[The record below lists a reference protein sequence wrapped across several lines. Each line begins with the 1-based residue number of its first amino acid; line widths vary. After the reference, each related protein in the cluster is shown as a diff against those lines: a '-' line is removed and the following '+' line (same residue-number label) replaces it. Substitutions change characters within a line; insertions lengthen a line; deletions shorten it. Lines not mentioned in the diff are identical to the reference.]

1 MARFF
6 PVRSQCQFD
15 TPGER
20 RFAERLEKLLEDDYL
35 CWSNVP
41 VGPKARYPDF
51 VVLHPRRG
59 ILVLEVKDWK
69 LTTIQSMTHGQVTL
83 HTSSGIKTVANPMKQ
98 AHTYVKE
105 VDMVLKKDPLLRQ
118 SKSSPRPGEL
128 IMPWGWGVVLTN
140 ITRRQFE
147 QTDLHDVLDPQ
158 RVIFQD
164 EMTESAD
171 PEAFQQR
178 LWNMFPHVFPCTLT
192 LPQID
197 RVRYHLYPEVRVS
210 ALPGQF
216 GLFAD
221 GDAPIPSLIK
231 VMDLQQE
238 QLARSLGEGH
248 RVIHG
253 AAGSGK
259 TMILGYRCEQL
270 AKVSPKPILVLCY
283 NKSLAGR
290 LRQVLEEKGLGEK
303 VSVRNFHA
311 WCSDMLTAYQVD
323 KPSSRLPVGQKM
335 EQMIQFTIDGVDRG
349 QIPRAQYC
357 AVLIDEGHDFAPE
370 WFKLVVQMVDPA
382 TNALLVL
389 YDDAQ
394 SIYRGK
400 GKKTGLD
407 FSFASVGIQAQGRTT
422 ILKLN
427 YRNTLEVLSVARA
440 FATELLSGRDAGEDG
455 VPIIVP
461 ESAGRRGAF
470 PELIHCEGHWQ
481 EWDCLVTRIR
491 DEQANGRVLNDM
503 AIIYRNNVQAEAAG
517 RALTQAGIA
526 YASGTSSKGRG
537 ELYGSEDSVKIVS
550 MHSSKGLE
558 FGLVLIPGLGEMP
571 KKGEAEADEARL
583 LYVAMTRAIDRLVM
597 TYQVHSDFTKRV
609 QEAIGGVREGL
620 KYSKEVSQMNS

>member
-15 TPGER
+15 TSGER

-69 LTTIQSMTHGQVTL
+69 LTTIQNMTPGQATL

-118 SKSSPRPGEL
+118 SKNSPRPGEL

-147 QTDLHDVLDPQ
+147 STDLHDVLDPQ

-164 EMTESAD
+164 EMTETAD

-290 LRQVLEEKGLGEK
+290 LRQVLDEKGLGEK

-311 WCSDMLTAYQVD
+311 WCSDMLTTYQVD

-335 EQMIQFTIDGVDRG
+335 EQLIQFTIDGVDRG
-349 QIPRAQYC
+349 QIPRAQYS

-370 WFKLVVQMVDPA
+370 WFKLIVQMVDPA
-382 TNALLVL
+382 TNSLLVL

-440 FATELLSGRDAGEDG
+440 FATELLAGRDAGEDG

-503 AIIYRNNVQAEAAG
+503 AIIYRSNAQAEAAE

-597 TYQVHSDFTKRV
+597 TYQAHSDFTRRV
-609 QEAIGGVREGL
+609 QEAIGGVREGVAIWL
-620 KYSKEVSQMNS
+620 RLHGCA

>member
-69 LTTIQSMTHGQVTL
+69 LATIQSMTPNQATL
-83 HTSSGIKTVANPMKQ
+83 HTGSGIKTVANPMKQ
-98 AHTYVKE
+98 ANTYVRE

-164 EMTESAD
+164 EMTETAD

-323 KPSSRLPVGQKM
+323 KPSPRLPVGQKM

-349 QIPRAQYC
+349 QIPRAQYS

-394 SIYRGK
+394 YIYRGK
-400 GKKTGLD
+400 GKRTGLD

-440 FATELLSGRDAGEDG
+440 FATELLAGRDAGEDG

-503 AIIYRNNVQAEAAG
+503 AIIYRNNAQAEAAE

-537 ELYGSEDSVKIVS
+537 ELYGSDDSVKIVS

-558 FGLVLIPGLGEMP
+558 FGLVLIPGLGDMP

-597 TYQVHSDFTKRV
+597 TYQAHSGFTRRV
-609 QEAIGGVREGL
+609 QDAIGGVREGL
-620 KYSKEVSQMNS
+620 GVLEEINA

>member
-69 LTTIQSMTHGQVTL
+69 LATIQSATHGKVTL
-83 HTSSGIKTVANPMKQ
+83 HTSSGLKTVANPMLQ
-98 AHTYVKE
+98 ARSYVME
-105 VDMVLKKDPLLRQ
+105 VDLALKKDPLLRQ
-118 SKSSPRPGEL
+118 SRSSPRPGEL

-140 ITRRQFE
+140 ITRRQFDG
-147 QTDLHDVLDPQ
+147 TDLHDVLDPQ

-164 EMTESAD
+164 EMTETAD
-171 PEAFQQR
+171 LEAFQQR

-216 GLFAD
+216 GLFAES
-221 GDAPIPSLIK
+221 DAPIPSLIK

-270 AKVSPKPILVLCY
+270 ARVSPKPILVLCF
-283 NKSLAGR
+283 NRSLAGR
-290 LRQVLEEKGLGEK
+290 LRQVLVEKGLGEK
-303 VSVRNFHA
+303 VSVQHFHG
-311 WCSDMLTAYQVD
+311 WCSEMLATYNVD
-323 KPSSRLPVGQKM
+323 KPKWSPSADLYAAQLV
-335 EQMIQFTIDGVDRG
+335 ENTIDGVDRG
-349 QIPRAQYC
+349 QIPRAQYS

-370 WFKLVVQMVDPA
+370 WFKLIVQMVDPA
-382 TNALLVL
+382 TNSLLVL

-440 FATELLSGRDAGEDG
+440 FATELLAGRDASEDG

-481 EWDCLVTRIR
+481 EWDCLITRIR
-491 DEQANGRVLNDM
+491 DEQANGRALSDM
-503 AIIYRNNVQAEAAG
+503 AVIYRSTSQAQAAEQ
-517 RALTQAGIA
+517 ALAQAGIA
-526 YASGTSSKGRG
+526 YASGANSKARS
-537 ELYGSEDSVKIVS
+537 ELYGSADSVKIVS

-597 TYQVHSDFTKRV
+597 TYQAHSDFTKRV
-609 QEAIGGVREGL
+609 QDAIGGVREGL
-620 KYSKEVSQMNS
+620 GVMREGCA

>member
-6 PVRSQCQFD
+6 PVRSQCRFD
-15 TPGER
+15 TAGER

-51 VVLHPRRG
+51 VVMHPRRG

-69 LTTIQSMTHGQVTL
+69 LTTIQSMNHGQVTL
-83 HTSSGIKTVANPMKQ
+83 HTTSGIKTVANPMLQ

-147 QTDLHDVLDPQ
+147 GTDLHDVLDPQ

-164 EMTESAD
+164 EMTETAD

-210 ALPGQF
+210 AQPGQF

-221 GDAPIPSLIK
+221 SDAPIPSLIK

-290 LRQVLEEKGLGEK
+290 LRQVLDEKGLGEK

-323 KPSSRLPVGQKM
+323 KPSPRMPVGQKM

-349 QIPRAQYC
+349 QIPRAQYS

-470 PELIHCEGHWQ
+470 PELIQCEGHWQ

-503 AIIYRNNVQAEAAG
+503 AIIYRNNAQAEAAE

-597 TYQVHSDFTKRV
+597 TYQAHSDFTKRV
-609 QEAIGGVREGL
+609 QDAIGGVRGGL
-620 KYSKEVSQMNS
+620 G

>member
-6 PVRSQCQFD
+6 PVRSQCRFD
-15 TPGER
+15 TAGER

-51 VVLHPRRG
+51 VVMHPRRG

-69 LTTIQSMTHGQVTL
+69 LTTIQSMNHGQVTL
-83 HTSSGIKTVANPMKQ
+83 HTTSGIKTVANPMLQ

-147 QTDLHDVLDPQ
+147 GTDLHDVLDPQ

-164 EMTESAD
+164 EMTETAD

-210 ALPGQF
+210 AQPGQF

-221 GDAPIPSLIK
+221 TDAPIPSLIK

-290 LRQVLEEKGLGEK
+290 LRQVLDEKGLGEK

-323 KPSSRLPVGQKM
+323 KPSPRMPVGQKM

-349 QIPRAQYC
+349 QIPRAQYS

-370 WFKLVVQMVDPA
+370 WFKLIVQMVDPA

-440 FATELLSGRDAGEDG
+440 FATELLAGRDAGEDG

-491 DEQANGRVLNDM
+491 DEQANGRLLNDM
-503 AIIYRNNVQAEAAG
+503 AIIYRNSSQAEAAE

-597 TYQVHSDFTKRV
+597 TYQVHSDFTRRV

-620 KYSKEVSQMNS
+620 GRRDCA

>member
-69 LTTIQSMTHGQVTL
+69 LATIQSMNHGQATL
-83 HTSSGIKTVANPMKQ
+83 HTSSGLKTVANPMLQ

-164 EMTESAD
+164 EMTETAD

-221 GDAPIPSLIK
+221 GDVPIPSLIK

-290 LRQVLEEKGLGEK
+290 LCQVLEEKGLGEK

-323 KPSSRLPVGQKM
+323 KPSPRLPVGQKM
-335 EQMIQFTIDGVDRG
+335 EQMIQLTIDGVDRG
-349 QIPRAQYC
+349 QIPRAQYS

-503 AIIYRNNVQAEAAG
+503 AIIYRNNAQAEAAG

-558 FGLVLIPGLGEMP
+558 FGLVLVPGLGEMP

-597 TYQVHSDFTKRV
+597 TYQAHSDFTKRV

-620 KYSKEVSQMNS
+620 GELQQRYA

>member
-51 VVLHPRRG
+51 VVLHPKRG

-69 LTTIQSMTHGQVTL
+69 LATIQSMTRGKVIL
-83 HTSSGIKTVANPMKQ
+83 HTSSGIKTVANPMLQ
-98 AHTYVKE
+98 ARSYVME
-105 VDMVLKKDPLLRQ
+105 VDLALKKDPLLRQ
-118 SKSSPRPGEL
+118 SKSSPRPGDL

-147 QTDLHDVLDPQ
+147 QTDLHDVFDPQ

-164 EMTESAD
+164 EMTETAD

-210 ALPGQF
+210 ALTGQF
-216 GLFAD
+216 GLFAES
-221 GDAPIPSLIK
+221 DAPIPSLIK

-270 AKVSPKPILVLCY
+270 ARVSPKPILVLCF
-283 NKSLAGR
+283 NRSLATY
-290 LRQVLEEKGLGEK
+290 
-303 VSVRNFHA
+303 N
-311 WCSDMLTAYQVD
+311 VD
-323 KPSSRLPVGQKM
+323 KPKWSPSADRYAAQLV
-335 EQMIQFTIDGVDRG
+335 ENTIDGVDRG
-349 QIPRAQYC
+349 QIPRAQYS

-370 WFKLVVQMVDPA
+370 WFKLIVQMADPA

-400 GKKTGLD
+400 GKKTGLN

-470 PELIHCEGHWQ
+470 PELIQCEGHWQ

-491 DEQANGRVLNDM
+491 DEQANGRMLSDM
-503 AIIYRNNVQAEAAG
+503 AIIYRSSSQAQAAEY
-517 RALTQAGIA
+517 ALTQAGIA
-526 YASGTSSKGRG
+526 YASGANSKARS

-597 TYQVHSDFTKRV
+597 TYQEHSDFTKRV
-609 QEAIGGVREGL
+609 QEAIGGVKEGL
-620 KYSKEVSQMNS
+620 GAMQEGCA

>member
-69 LTTIQSMTHGQVTL
+69 LTTVQSMTHGQATL
-83 HTSSGIKTVANPMKQ
+83 HTSSGLKTVANPMLQ
-98 AHTYVKE
+98 AHTYIKE

-147 QTDLHDVLDPQ
+147 GTDLHDVLDTQ

-164 EMTESAD
+164 EMTETAD

-210 ALPGQF
+210 DVPGQF

-231 VMDLQQE
+231 VLDLHQE

-290 LRQVLEEKGLGEK
+290 LRQVLDEKGLGEK

-323 KPSSRLPVGQKM
+323 KPSQRLPVGQKM

-349 QIPRAQYC
+349 QIPRAQYS

-503 AIIYRNNVQAEAAG
+503 AIIYRNNAQAEAAE

-597 TYQVHSDFTKRV
+597 TYQAHSDFTKRV
-609 QEAIGGVREGL
+609 QDAIGGAREGL
-620 KYSKEVSQMNS
+620 GVEQKGYA

>member
-6 PVRSQCQFD
+6 PVRSQCRFD

-51 VVLHPRRG
+51 VVLHPKRG
-59 ILVLEVKDWK
+59 LLVLEVKDWK
-69 LTTIQSMTHGQVTL
+69 LATLQSMTHGQATL
-83 HTSSGIKTVANPMKQ
+83 HTANGLKTVTNPLTQ
-98 AHTYVKE
+98 ARAYALE
-105 VDMVLKKDPLLRQ
+105 VVLALQKDPLLRQ
-118 SKSSPRPGEL
+118 DKESPRPGEV
-128 IMPWGWGVVLTN
+128 IMPWGWGVVLTH

-147 QTDLHDVLDPQ
+147 QTDLAEVLDPQ
-158 RVIFQD
+158 RVLFQD

-178 LWNMFPHVFPCTLT
+178 LWGMFPHVFPCALS
-192 LPQID
+192 LPQLD
-197 RVRYHLYPEVRVS
+197 RVRYHLYPEVRVNQQT
-210 ALPGQF
+210 GQF
-216 GLFAD
+216 GLFAEAE
-221 GDAPIPSLIK
+221 APIPSLIK

-259 TMILGYRCEQL
+259 TMILGYRCAQL
-270 AKVSPKPILVLCY
+270 AQVSPKPILVLCY

-290 LRQVLEEKGLGEK
+290 LRQVMEEKGLGEK

-311 WCSDMLTAYQVD
+311 WCSDMLTAYHLD
-323 KPSSRLPVGQKM
+323 KPNPRLPVGQKM
-335 EQMIQFTIDGVDRG
+335 EQLIQFTIDGVERG
-349 QIPRAQYC
+349 QIPRAQYS

-400 GKKTGLD
+400 GGKKGLD

-427 YRNTLEVLSVARA
+427 YRNTVEVLSVARA
-440 FATELLSGRDAGEDG
+440 FAMELLAGRDAGEDG
-455 VPIIVP
+455 VPLVAP

-470 PELIHCEGHWQ
+470 PELIRCDGAWR
-481 EWDCLVTRIR
+481 EWECLATHIR
-491 DEQANGRVLNDM
+491 DEQGNGRALSDM
-503 AIIYRNNVQAEAAG
+503 AILYRSDAQARVAEQ
-517 RALTQAGIA
+517 ALERAGIP
-526 YASGTSSKGRG
+526 YASGLSAKGRG
-537 ELYGSEDSVKIVS
+537 ELYGPEDSVKLVS

-571 KKGEAEADEARL
+571 KAGEAEADEARL

-597 TYQVHSDFTKRV
+597 TYQEPSDFTRRV
-609 QEAIGGVREGL
+609 QAAIGGARESL
-620 KYSKEVSQMNS
+620 ARAFA

>member
-69 LTTIQSMTHGQVTL
+69 LATIQSMNHGQATL
-83 HTSSGIKTVANPMKQ
+83 HTSSGLKTVANPMLQ

-164 EMTESAD
+164 EMTETAD

-221 GDAPIPSLIK
+221 SDAPIPSLIK

-323 KPSSRLPVGQKM
+323 KPSHRLLVGQKM

-349 QIPRAQYC
+349 QIPRAQYS

-503 AIIYRNNVQAEAAG
+503 AIIYRNNAQAEAAE

-526 YASGTSSKGRG
+526 YASGASSKGRG

-597 TYQVHSDFTKRV
+597 TYQVHSDFTRRV

-620 KYSKEVSQMNS
+620 GMMREGSA

>member
-6 PVRSQCQFD
+6 PVRSQCRFD
-15 TPGER
+15 TAGER

-51 VVLHPRRG
+51 VVMHPRRG

-69 LTTIQSMTHGQVTL
+69 LTTIQSMNHGQVTL
-83 HTSSGIKTVANPMKQ
+83 HTTSGIKTVANPMLQ

-147 QTDLHDVLDPQ
+147 GTDLHDVLDPQ

-164 EMTESAD
+164 EMTETAD

-210 ALPGQF
+210 AQPGQF

-221 GDAPIPSLIK
+221 TDAPIPSLIK

-290 LRQVLEEKGLGEK
+290 LRQVLDEKGLGEK

-323 KPSSRLPVGQKM
+323 KPSPRMPVGQKM

-349 QIPRAQYC
+349 QIPRAQYS

-407 FSFASVGIQAQGRTT
+407 FSFASVGVQAQGRTT

-481 EWDCLVTRIR
+481 EWDCLVTRVR
-491 DEQANGRVLNDM
+491 DEQANGRLLNEM
-503 AIIYRNNVQAEAAG
+503 AIIYRNSSQAEAAE

-597 TYQVHSDFTKRV
+597 THQVHSDFTKRV
-609 QEAIGGVREGL
+609 QDAIGGVREGL
-620 KYSKEVSQMNS
+620 GVIREGSA

>member
-69 LTTIQSMTHGQVTL
+69 LATIQSMTHGKVTL

-98 AHTYVKE
+98 ANTYVRE

-164 EMTESAD
+164 EMTETAD

-323 KPSSRLPVGQKM
+323 KPSPRLPVGQKM

-349 QIPRAQYC
+349 QIPRAQYS

-422 ILKLN
+422 ILKFN

-491 DEQANGRVLNDM
+491 DEQANGRVLNDI
-503 AIIYRNNVQAEAAG
+503 AIIYRNNSQAEAAE

-537 ELYGSEDSVKIVS
+537 ELYGSEDSIKIVS

-597 TYQVHSDFTKRV
+597 TYEEHSDFTRRV

-620 KYSKEVSQMNS
+620 LGVMREGCA